1 VLKLRIT
8 ELKTGLFQNC
18 AALTSITIPGGVE
31 TIASNAFSGCTSL
44 KQITWGKKIALKTIG
59 TYAFSGCTALG
70 KISIPGTVQFIDN
83 TAFSG
88 SPVVVHAQCGTYGA
102 SWAVSI
108 NINRKIYKHLR
119 VVIDPAK
126 PATTTATGL
135 TKGKH
140 CEVCGEVIK
149 AQEVTPMVTLEP
161 GKTMSPDETV
171 APGTSATPSP
181 TGSGEDIDIGE
192 PEAIK
197 LNKKGTVTLKRGKT
211 LALKVTF
218 SPSYADSTLS
228 WRSSKPAVA
237 TVSRTGMVSA
247 VSAGI
252 AKITVTT
259 SNGLKASVNIRV
271 LSVPATK
278 VVITAPAKT
287 VKVGKS
293 LQMKVSLTPS
303 DSTDSVT
310 WKSSD
315 AKLARVSQTGRVTGV
330 KKGTVT
336 ITATADSG
344 KAAHVRITVN

>member
-1 VLKLRIT
+1 
-8 ELKTGLFQNC
+8 
-18 AALTSITIPGGVE
+18 
-31 TIASNAFSGCTSL
+31 
-44 KQITWGKKIALKTIG
+44 
-59 TYAFSGCTALG
+59 
-70 KISIPGTVQFIDN
+70 
-83 TAFSG
+83 
-88 SPVVVHAQCGTYGA
+88 VVHAQCGTYGA
-102 SWAVSI
+102 SWAVSV

-197 LNKKGTVTLKRGKT
+197 LNKKGTVTLKQGDK

-218 SPSYADSTLS
+218 SPWYASSTLS
-228 WRSSKPAVA
+228 WRSSKPSVA
-237 TVSRTGMVSA
+237 TVSDTGKVRA
-247 VSAGI
+247 I
-252 AKITVTT
+252 APGTARITVTT
-259 SNGLKASVNIRV
+259 SNGLKASVGISV
-271 LSVPATK
+271 PSVPAKK
-278 VVITAPAKT
+278 VAITAPSRT
-287 VKVGKS
+287 VKAGKA
-293 LQMKVSLTPS
+293 LQLKVSLTPS
-303 DSTDSVT
+303 DSTDGVT

-315 AKLARVSQTGRVTGV
+315 ATLARVSQTGRVTGV

-344 KAAHVRITVN
+344 KTASIRITVN